1 MSYTTQKEDKYTV
14 FKVTA
19 EKLDSHV
26 SPSIKSELVVI
37 NTNGERNI
45 IMDLSQTRYCDS
57 SGLSAILIGNRICK
71 ESGGT
76 FVLTG
81 LQPAVTKLIEISQ
94 LDTILNI
101 TPTLN
106 EAVDL
111 LFIEEIEK
119 GLGEDD

>member
-37 NTNGERNI
+37 NTNGEKNI

-119 GLGEDD
+119 GLGEDE

>member
-1 MSYTTQKEDKYTV
+1 MSYSTQKEEKYTV

-19 EKLDSHV
+19 EKLDTHV
-26 SPSIKSELVVI
+26 APSIKSELVVI
-37 NTNGERNI
+37 NTNGEKNLI
-45 IMDLSQTRYCDS
+45 LDLSETRYCDS
-57 SGLSAILIGNRICK
+57 SGLSAILIGNRMCK

-76 FVLTG
+76 FVLCG
-81 LQPAVTKLIEISQ
+81 LQPAVKKLIEISQ

-101 TPTLN
+101 TPTVS

-119 GLGEDD
+119 GLGEGE

>member
-1 MSYTTQKEDKYTV
+1 MSYATQKEDKYTV

-19 EKLDSHV
+19 EKLDTHV
-26 SPSIKSELVVI
+26 APSIKSELVVI
-37 NTNGERNI
+37 NTNGEKNL
-45 IMDLSQTRYCDS
+45 IMDLSDTRYCDS
-57 SGLSAILIGNRICK
+57 SGLSAILIGNRMCK

-76 FVLTG
+76 FVLCG
-81 LQPAVTKLIEISQ
+81 LQPAVKKLIEISQ

-101 TPTLN
+101 TPSQS

-119 GLGEDD
+119 GLGEDE